1 MNTKFSY
8 MYRDAGNYKTFH
20 AFVFEGEISPEQIN
34 RFVDLCDDEM
44 FIPRA
49 LGLSGGVLKGEDG
62 YDDLLDHYWCEH
74 DFEDSFELVNDEPDV
89 FTDDGKKGIVKISD
103 FLAAFESCCENWEVA
118 FSKPLNLLDFKSAEQ
133 DLSLNEIIERAT
145 IDNKIEKDLVNV
157 SLSRDELNLIVKAL
171 DVVGDRLADK
181 KGYSAGEKYWD
192 LKEKLENVA
201 GRSKDM
207 ERSDAKEPE
216 REER

>member
-8 MYRDAGNYKTFH
+8 MYRDAGNYKTFYSC
-20 AFVFEGEISPEQIN
+20 VFEGEISPEQIK

-74 DFEDSFELVNDEPDV
+74 DFEDSFQLVNDEPDV

-103 FLAAFESCCENWEVA
+103 FLAAFECCCENWEVA
-118 FSKPLNLLDFKSAEQ
+118 FSKPLNLLDFKVSEQ
-133 DLSLNEIIERAT
+133 DLSLNEIIERAS
-145 IDNKIEKDLVNV
+145 IVNNEKGLVNV
-157 SLSRDELNLIVKAL
+157 SLSHDELNLIVKAL
-171 DVVGDRLADK
+171 DAVGDRLADK

-192 LKEKLENVA
+192 LKEKLESVVN
-201 GRSKDM
+201 RSEGV
-207 ERSDAKEPE
+207 ER
-216 REER
+216 